1 MSFLNEELAEQI
13 NGITY
18 VDQRYQ
24 ETLKQSDILCGRTKE
39 ERRLREMVNLNMKW
53 FMQTL
58 LDRKDRM
65 SMYNSL
71 EVRVPFCDMRIAEYM
86 YSVPWEYKD
95 YQGYEKG
102 LLREA
107 VKGLLPDE
115 VLWRKKSPYPKT
127 WHPKYRELV
136 SKQMEEL
143 LAQGNEPL
151 LQIVKKEKLQELL
164 HEDRSIPWYGQLM
177 NTPQTIA
184 YLLQVNYWMKTYH
197 VQIQV

>member
-1 MSFLNEELAEQI
+1 
-13 NGITY
+13 
-18 VDQRYQ
+18 
-24 ETLKQSDILCGRTKE
+24 
-39 ERRLREMVNLNMKW
+39 
-53 FMQTL
+53 
-58 LDRKDRM
+58 
-65 SMYNSL
+65 MYNSL

-164 HEDRSIPWYGQLM
+164 HEDLSLIHICKVWCEPWM
-177 NTPQTIA
+177 C
-184 YLLQVNYWMKTYH
+184 TYS
-197 VQIQV
+197 